1 MTPGRTPVTRRG
13 YDAGVRTPIRNPP
26 DPMYAEFEVHRTMIC
41 DRVRTGA
48 FRRAID
54 SVVRPGD
61 IVLDVGAGSGILSV
75 FAARAGAARVYAVE
89 RTSAAVLARE
99 LAAANG
105 VAEIVRVIH
114 GDVTDVELPERVDVI
129 VSEWLGGFG
138 IDEGMLVPVIV
149 ARDRWLKPGG
159 VMIPGLVTAWAALVH
174 DRYLAEMVEFL
185 RDNPYGLRFDD
196 LLEKTVNEIFYSG
209 TFRHLAAG
217 DKRSGASPAVDDGRG
232 PDPASAGAGAPRS
245 RDGAPRPR
253 LRNGQRA
260 RAVVQRPARARHR
273 AFGGTRR
280 SADALGDDD
289 GPAALAGGA
298 HARHVRPCQGADR
311 PGPAGRDVD
320 ELGHRAAR
328 RRLGGARRAGGLGGD
343 RRLSNLSSPQR
354 SPAAEEMC
362 RRSALVAAV
371 SPEVRYQHGV
381 VRPVGSSVPV
391 RSACQGQP
399 GSACPLALCIA
410 FRR

>member
-1 MTPGRTPVTRRG
+1 
-13 YDAGVRTPIRNPP
+13 
-26 DPMYAEFEVHRTMIC
+26 MYAEFEVHRTMIC

-89 RTSAAVLARE
+89 RTSAAVLAQE

-114 GDVTDVELPERVDVI
+114 GDVTDIELPERVDVI

-159 VMIPGLVTAWAALVH
+159 VMIPRLVMAWAALVH
-174 DRYLAEMVEFL
+174 DRYLGEMVAFL

-196 LLEKTVNEIFYSG
+196 LVEKTVNEIFYSG

-217 DKRSGASPAVDDGRG
+217 DKRSGAARLWTTD
-232 PDPASAGAGAPRS
+232 AGLIPLQQAQAPHRS
-245 RDGAPRPR
+245 RDGAPGPR

-260 RAVVQRPARARHR
+260 GTVVQRPARARHL
-273 AFGGTRR
+273 AVGGTRR

-289 GPAALAGGA
+289 GPAALAGRTR
-298 HARHVRPCQGADR
+298 ARHGRPRQGADR
-311 PGPAGRDVD
+311 PGPAGRDLD
-320 ELGHRAAR
+320 ELGHRAAG
-328 RRLGGARRAGGLGGD
+328 RRLGGARRAGDLGGD
-343 RRLSNLSSPQR
+343 RRLSNPR
-354 SPAAEEMC
+354 SPADT
-362 RRSALVAAV
+362 RRRKPVVGAL
-371 SPEVRYQHGV
+371 S
-381 VRPVGSSVPV
+381 
-391 RSACQGQP
+391 
-399 GSACPLALCIA
+399 
-410 FRR
+410 